1 MSKLNKRDRTATP
14 SSSNAAKTTTATDT
28 SRELLKAHTKSIEA
42 ISGDRTVT
50 SRFSETIWRNQ
61 RRDETRLARWR
72 GRMANFAS
80 IRLIDKG
87 GGGRATVKSP
97 RFRFQLGYLARVG
110 RNNLKDHHM
119 VSLPRPRY
127 LAAYRSTPMGPVR
140 ASNRMEIRVKS
151 AGGCR
156 SHLGWKLIRENA
168 ISIRPRPQIQLRQY
182 LRWPPDPLTAAFG
195 TSRPHLFTN
204 KSLLPRE
211 NFQIC
216 TRIDSNTGSGE
227 IALTNIGNVAGALAN
242 PKGIQIK
249 ARTVDKWLIRSFKRD
264 TFRMGLGR
272 FDESS
277 NILER
282 CGFIRWLEWRNGNDQ
297 KDGAKR
303 DIKRIGWMNTK

>member
-42 ISGDRTVT
+42 ISGDHTVT

-140 ASNRMEIRVKS
+140 GSNRMEIRVKS

-182 LRWPPDPLTAAFG
+182 LWWPTHCRIWHQQTALVYKQIPTSKRKLPDLHSHRFQHRFWRNRVDEYWERCRCVGKPEG
-195 TSRPHLFTN
+195 HPN
-204 KSLLPRE
+204 KS
-211 NFQIC
+211 
-216 TRIDSNTGSGE
+216 
-227 IALTNIGNVAGALAN
+227 AN
-242 PKGIQIK
+242 G
-249 ARTVDKWLIRSFKRD
+249 
-264 TFRMGLGR
+264 G
-272 FDESS
+272 
-277 NILER
+277 
-282 CGFIRWLEWRNGNDQ
+282 
-297 KDGAKR
+297 
-303 DIKRIGWMNTK
+303 